1 MDATIPEDSAGRL
14 PREEGALRP
23 LDEGLAKVRQIL
35 EKTLGPERAGELIPS
50 EKAVEGITQENF
62 QWANRYV
69 EGPNDTNP
77 NDGEIYSVRF
87 KDGSASFFTHSK
99 VPVNDPWRAILLNA
113 AAVGAGVKVH
123 EWATNN
129 SGTWDGK
136 NRLELVIPVADPTAD
151 GPVVDR
157 YTAVFDGIKTDF
169 TTAKANV
176 ETVTQEFDGDQSQ
189 PELMLG
195 QWRELIRKDG
205 RALEAIEY
213 SAAPVASPVPTT
225 TTA

>member
-62 QWANRYV
+62 QWANR
-69 EGPNDTNP
+69 
-77 NDGEIYSVRF
+77 
-87 KDGSASFFTHSK
+87 H
-99 VPVNDPWRAILLNA
+99 
-113 AAVGAGVKVH
+113 
-123 EWATNN
+123 
-129 SGTWDGK
+129 
-136 NRLELVIPVADPTAD
+136 AD

-169 TTAKANV
+169 TTAKANG

-213 SAAPVASPVPTT
+213 SAAPVASPVTTT
-225 TTA
+225 TTASITPSPQCL